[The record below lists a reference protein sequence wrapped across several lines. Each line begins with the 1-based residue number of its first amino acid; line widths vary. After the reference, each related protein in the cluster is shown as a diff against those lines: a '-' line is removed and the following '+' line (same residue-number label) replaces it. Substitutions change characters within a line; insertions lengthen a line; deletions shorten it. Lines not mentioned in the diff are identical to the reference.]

1 MKKLIAIC
9 AIALSVGAFATDS
22 YLYWMVDEN
31 VTWAEGTATSTPT
44 YNAARVGYA
53 AADGSGTTTYLSLYS
68 AGGTALESGKTTALD
83 SDVGLAALYAG
94 AIADTYKTASYSFFI
109 ELLNDSTVVGTS
121 EKLAG
126 NALSSYLTSSMGATN
141 QPGEVWN
148 GGTFTTAAIP
158 EPTSGLLMLV
168 GLAGLALRRK
178 RMAKKA

>member
-9 AIALSVGAFATDS
+9 AVALSASAFATDS
-22 YLYWMVDEN
+22 YLYWMVDEA
-31 VTWAEGTATSTPT
+31 VTWADGTATSTPT
-44 YNAARVGYA
+44 YTAARVGYA
-53 AADGSGTTTYLSLYS
+53 AADGSGTTTYLTIYKASGSEVGDKLEFDSAYGS
-68 AGGTALESGKTTALD
+68 SAHYAGGIASTLQTT
-83 SDVGLAALYAG
+83 
-94 AIADTYKTASYSFFI
+94 SYSFFI

-126 NALSSYLTSSMGATN
+126 NALSSYLTSSMGGTN
-141 QPGEVWN
+141 QPGEAWK